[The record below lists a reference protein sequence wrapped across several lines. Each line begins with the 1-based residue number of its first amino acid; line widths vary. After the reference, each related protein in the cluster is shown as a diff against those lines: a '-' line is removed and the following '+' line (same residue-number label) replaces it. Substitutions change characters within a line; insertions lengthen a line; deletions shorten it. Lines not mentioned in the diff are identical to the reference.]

1 MNHKKIINASV
12 SGLGVGEQHLSF
24 LQKNK
29 NVEVIS
35 IFDPDLKKLKKLSK
49 KYKVQSVNS
58 FSKIIS
64 NKKVNLIVIASPD
77 HIHTNQ
83 IVDAIKSKKNIFIEK
98 PICNSLHELNLI
110 IKIWKKNKNKIK
122 IRSNLIL
129 RTSPLFVWLKKNIQ
143 NNYFGKIYSLD
154 AEYLYGRLNK
164 FKTGWRGKSVNYSPM
179 SGGGVHMLDL
189 ICWLMNDFPNEVF
202 SQSNNICTKEYKKK
216 YMLKS
221 DDFIS
226 SNFKFKSGVLARIT
240 ANLGCAFKH
249 QHILKIYGSK
259 KTFIYDDLGPRIYSG
274 NDKKFK
280 CIKLKMQS
288 LPRNKTNILK
298 NLILAIY
305 HDHYNLNYTLNDFRT
320 TTALCYAILSYKKL
334 KKMKINYTI

>member
-1 MNHKKIINASV
+1 
-12 SGLGVGEQHLSF
+12 
-24 LQKNK
+24 
-29 NVEVIS
+29 
-35 IFDPDLKKLKKLSK
+35 
-49 KYKVQSVNS
+49 
-58 FSKIIS
+58 
-64 NKKVNLIVIASPD
+64 
-77 HIHTNQ
+77 
-83 IVDAIKSKKNIFIEK
+83 
-98 PICNSLHELNLI
+98 
-110 IKIWKKNKNKIK
+110 
-122 IRSNLIL
+122 
-129 RTSPLFVWLKKNIQ
+129 
-143 NNYFGKIYSLD
+143 
-154 AEYLYGRLNK
+154 
-164 FKTGWRGKSVNYSPM
+164 
-179 SGGGVHMLDL
+179 
-189 ICWLMNDFPNEVF
+189 MNDFPNEVF